1 MITFGVNLWAL
12 VRGVGSSPPPE
23 ETFYYTDP
31 DGNPYTDPE
40 GNYYIHTGE

>member
-12 VRGVGSSPPPE
+12 VHGSRTPPI

-31 DGNPYTDPE
+31 DGNPYTDPD
-40 GNYYIHTGE
+40 GNYYVHTGE

>member
-12 VRGVGSSPPPE
+12 VRSIGSNPPK

-31 DGNPYTDPE
+31 DGNPYTDPD
-40 GNYYIHTGE
+40 GNYYIHTEE